1 MIKHTIIEA
10 YIKAQYYIGTT
21 LLKLNRI
28 EDALQSFNTAID
40 LNKNNDEALEN
51 KALSLHLLQRF
62 NEALKIYDQ
71 AIFLKKNSN
80 RLKRKADTLLVLG
93 RKNEAKQY
101 YFEALRIGNLSSDQE
116 QILYQ
121 LARL

>member
-1 MIKHTIIEA
+1 M
-10 YIKAQYYIGTT
+10 
-21 LLKLNRI
+21 
-28 EDALQSFNTAID
+28 
-40 LNKNNDEALEN
+40 
-51 KALSLHLLQRF
+51 LQRF
-62 NEALKIYDQ
+62 NEDLKIYDQ

-93 RKNEAKQY
+93 RKNEAKQD